1 MYTERDLLKDK
12 IIKKI
17 LSGKTKVLKQ
27 YVKELIEEI
36 TKKELGKELKL
47 IHPNIGV
54 NKNIV
59 NSEVDIIY
67 ETEENYYNI
76 EVNKDY
82 SEKLDKKNLAY
93 IHQLSL
99 RSLKK
104 SKDYRLGKK
113 VIQINI
119 DNYDR
124 FKKERFVYKTSLIEE
139 NIYSKRNEEIEIYD
153 INLDWL
159 KKVAYNDI
167 KKRKLARLLYIF
179 IEEDEEKI
187 IKMYKGDELMTD
199 VKKEAEK
206 IMENFDA
213 LLYYDP
219 YELGK
224 EVGIDKGREETA
236 HNLIK
241 AGIDL
246 GIISKATNISIQDLQ
261 KMQMKKDINTF

>member
-27 YVKELIEEI
+27 YVKELIVEI

-199 VKKEAEK
+199 VKK
-206 IMENFDA
+206 
-213 LLYYDP
+213 
-219 YELGK
+219 
-224 EVGIDKGREETA
+224 
-236 HNLIK
+236 K
-241 AGIDL
+241 A
-246 GIISKATNISIQDLQ
+246 
-261 KMQMKKDINTF
+261 KKNM

>member
-17 LSGKTKVLKQ
+17 LYGKTKVLKQ

-113 VIQINI
+113 
-119 DNYDR
+119 
-124 FKKERFVYKTSLIEE
+124 
-139 NIYSKRNEEIEIYD
+139 
-153 INLDWL
+153 
-159 KKVAYNDI
+159 
-167 KKRKLARLLYIF
+167 
-179 IEEDEEKI
+179 
-187 IKMYKGDELMTD
+187 
-199 VKKEAEK
+199 
-206 IMENFDA
+206 
-213 LLYYDP
+213 
-219 YELGK
+219 
-224 EVGIDKGREETA
+224 
-236 HNLIK
+236 
-241 AGIDL
+241 
-246 GIISKATNISIQDLQ
+246 
-261 KMQMKKDINTF
+261 